1 MEVGNFRW
9 NCNINFFIN
18 RKIMAL
24 TSSEVKE
31 IEVMIRKEIKS
42 FMENNTIKQFE
53 DKLMD
58 KIQKE
63 IKRGKLEG
71 EIKEI
76 TLRMFREFY
85 QFMWMNRSYWEPRLK
100 NA

>member
-1 MEVGNFRW
+1 
-9 NCNINFFIN
+9 
-18 RKIMAL
+18 MAL
-24 TSSEVKE
+24 TASEKNE
-31 IEVMIRKEIKS
+31 IEVIVRKEIKN
-42 FMENNTIKQFE
+42 FMGNNTMKQFE

-58 KIQKE
+58 RIQKE

-71 EIKEI
+71 DIKDI

>member
-1 MEVGNFRW
+1 
-9 NCNINFFIN
+9 
-18 RKIMAL
+18 MAL
-24 TSSEVKE
+24 TSSEAKE
-31 IEVMIRKEIKS
+31 IEVMIRKEIKT
-42 FMENNTIKQFE
+42 FMNNNTIKQFE
-53 DKLMD
+53 DQLMD
-58 KIQKE
+58 RIQKE

-71 EIKEI
+71 EVKDI

>member
-1 MEVGNFRW
+1 
-9 NCNINFFIN
+9 
-18 RKIMAL
+18 MAL
-24 TSSEVKE
+24 TSTEVKE
-31 IEVMIRKEIKS
+31 IEVLIRKEIKT
-42 FMENNTIKQFE
+42 FMNHNTIKQFE

-58 KIQKE
+58 KIATE
-63 IKRGKLEG
+63 IKRGKLQG
-71 EIKEI
+71 DVKDI

>member
-1 MEVGNFRW
+1 
-9 NCNINFFIN
+9 
-18 RKIMAL
+18 MAL
-24 TSSEVKE
+24 TNSEKKE
-31 IEVMIRKEIKS
+31 IEVIIRKEIKN

-63 IKRGKLEG
+63 IRRGKLEG
-71 EIKEI
+71 DIKDI

-85 QFMWMNRSYWEPRLK
+85 QFMWMNRGYWEPRLK

>member
-1 MEVGNFRW
+1 
-9 NCNINFFIN
+9 
-18 RKIMAL
+18 MAL
-24 TSSEVKE
+24 TTAEKNEV
-31 IEVMIRKEIKS
+31 EVIVRKEIKN
-42 FMENNTIKQFE
+42 FMGNNTVKQFE

-58 KIQKE
+58 RIQKE

-71 EIKEI
+71 DIKDI

>member
-1 MEVGNFRW
+1 
-9 NCNINFFIN
+9 
-18 RKIMAL
+18 MAL
-24 TSSEVKE
+24 TSSEIKE
-31 IEVMIRKEIKS
+31 IQTVVRKEIRN
-42 FMENNTIKQFE
+42 FMENNTIKQYE
-53 DKLMD
+53 DKLME

-71 EIKEI
+71 EVKEI
-76 TLRMFREFY
+76 TLKMFREFY

>member
-1 MEVGNFRW
+1 
-9 NCNINFFIN
+9 
-18 RKIMAL
+18 MAL
-24 TSSEVKE
+24 TNSEMKE
-31 IEVMIRKEIKS
+31 IEVVVRKEIRS
-42 FMENNTIKQFE
+42 FMDNNTIKQFE

-63 IKRGKLEG
+63 MRKGKLEG

>member
-1 MEVGNFRW
+1 MESWNLRW
-9 NCNINFFIN
+9 YCCINISYNN
-18 RKIMAL
+18 KIMAL
-24 TSSEVKE
+24 TSSEQKE

-53 DKLMD
+53 DKLLD
-58 KIQKE
+58 RIGRE

-71 EIKEI
+71 DVKDI

>member
-1 MEVGNFRW
+1 MAYAG
-9 NCNINFFIN
+9 FFPTKDN
-18 RKIMAL
+18 KA
-24 TSSEVKE
+24 
-31 IEVMIRKEIKS
+31 
-42 FMENNTIKQFE
+42 
-53 DKLMD
+53 KLQEAV
-58 KIQKE
+58 QKE

-71 EIKEI
+71 DVKDI

>member
-1 MEVGNFRW
+1 
-9 NCNINFFIN
+9 
-18 RKIMAL
+18 MAL
-24 TSSEVKE
+24 TSSDVKE
-31 IEVMIRKEIKS
+31 IEVVIRKEIRN
-42 FMENNTIKQFE
+42 FMDNNTIKQFE
-53 DKLMD
+53 DKFMD

-63 IKRGKLEG
+63 MKRGKLEG
-71 EIKEI
+71 EVKEI

>member
-1 MEVGNFRW
+1 
-9 NCNINFFIN
+9 
-18 RKIMAL
+18 MAL
-24 TSSEVKE
+24 TSTEQKE
-31 IEVMIRKEIKS
+31 IEVMIRKEIRS

-53 DKLMD
+53 DKLLD
-58 KIQKE
+58 RISKE

-71 EIKEI
+71 DVKDI

>member
-1 MEVGNFRW
+1 
-9 NCNINFFIN
+9 
-18 RKIMAL
+18 MAL

-42 FMENNTIKQFE
+42 FMENNTIRQFE

-58 KIQKE
+58 KIQRE
-63 IKRGKLEG
+63 MKRGKLEG
-71 EIKEI
+71 EVKDI
-76 TLRMFREFY
+76 TLKMFREFY
-85 QFMWMNRSYWEPRLK
+85 QFMWVNRSYWEPRLK

>member
-1 MEVGNFRW
+1 
-9 NCNINFFIN
+9 
-18 RKIMAL
+18 MAL
-24 TSSEVKE
+24 TSSESKE

-42 FMENNTIKQFE
+42 FMNNNTIKQFE
-53 DKLMD
+53 DHLMD
-58 KIQKE
+58 RIQKE

-71 EIKEI
+71 EVKDI

-85 QFMWMNRSYWEPRLK
+85 QFMWVNRSYWEPRLK

>member
-1 MEVGNFRW
+1 
-9 NCNINFFIN
+9 
-18 RKIMAL
+18 MAL

-31 IEVMIRKEIKS
+31 IEVMIRKEIRS
-42 FMENNTIKQFE
+42 FMDNNTIKQFE
-53 DKLMD
+53 DKLLD
-58 KIQKE
+58 RISKE

-71 EIKEI
+71 DVKDI

>member
-1 MEVGNFRW
+1 
-9 NCNINFFIN
+9 
-18 RKIMAL
+18 MAL
-24 TSSEVKE
+24 TSSEQKE

-53 DKLMD
+53 DKLLD
-58 KIQKE
+58 RIGRE

-71 EIKEI
+71 DVKDI

>member
-1 MEVGNFRW
+1 
-9 NCNINFFIN
+9 
-18 RKIMAL
+18 MAL
-24 TSSEVKE
+24 TNSEMKE
-31 IEVMIRKEIKS
+31 IEVVVRKEIRN
-42 FMENNTIKQFE
+42 FMDNNTIKQFE

-63 IKRGKLEG
+63 MKRGKLEG

>member
-1 MEVGNFRW
+1 
-9 NCNINFFIN
+9 
-18 RKIMAL
+18 MAL
-24 TSSEVKE
+24 TATEKKE
-31 IEVMIRKEIKS
+31 IETIIRKEIKS

-58 KIQKE
+58 KISKE

-71 EIKEI
+71 DIKDI

>member
-1 MEVGNFRW
+1 
-9 NCNINFFIN
+9 
-18 RKIMAL
+18 MAL
-24 TSSEVKE
+24 TNSETKE
-31 IEVMIRKEIKS
+31 IEVLIRKEIKH
-42 FMENNTIKQFE
+42 FMDANTVKQFE

-58 KIQKE
+58 KILKDA
-63 IKRGKLEG
+63 KRGKLEG
-71 EIKEI
+71 EMKDI

>member
-1 MEVGNFRW
+1 
-9 NCNINFFIN
+9 
-18 RKIMAL
+18 MAL
-24 TSSEVKE
+24 TNSEIKE
-31 IEVMIRKEIKS
+31 IEVIIRKEIKS
-42 FMENNTIKQFE
+42 FMENNTVRQFE

-63 IKRGKLEG
+63 MKRGKLEG
-71 EIKEI
+71 EIKDI

>member
-1 MEVGNFRW
+1 
-9 NCNINFFIN
+9 
-18 RKIMAL
+18 MAL
-24 TSSEVKE
+24 TSSEKNE
-31 IEVMIRKEIKS
+31 IEVIVRKEIKN
-42 FMENNTIKQFE
+42 FMGNNTVKQFE

-58 KIQKE
+58 RIQKD

-71 EIKEI
+71 DIKDI